1 MHMDIWNSVKYLW
14 WSFLA
19 KIISGFKSLHIHAKN
34 SIIDV
39 YLGSKYT
46 FGMFPSATYKV
57 VAPLS
62 GDPFHTQYE
71 ISALNTSQ

>member
-1 MHMDIWNSVKYLW
+1 MQ
-14 WSFLA
+14 
-19 KIISGFKSLHIHAKN
+19 KN

-46 FGMFPSATYKV
+46 FGMFPSATNKV

-62 GDPFHTQYE
+62 GDQFHTQYE
-71 ISALNTSQ
+71 ISNPTKWSNTPKQFECVLLFCRVGA

>member
-1 MHMDIWNSVKYLW
+1 MQ
-14 WSFLA
+14 
-19 KIISGFKSLHIHAKN
+19 KN